1 LTCAFAGSTIFFCS
15 FGNSIFSKEWC
26 KLSIEDESWSFRG
39 VTSSKSES
47 VKKGRMQ
54 NFFTVAS
61 RASSN
66 HRVYRRDLEMLLGL
80 SMDVHHHDL
89 ALDLGKFQFWG
100 LQAFI
105 AFQL

>member
-1 LTCAFAGSTIFFCS
+1 VGPTFI
-15 FGNSIFSKEWC
+15 FGNSIFLKEWC
-26 KLSIEDESWSFRG
+26 KLSIEDESRSSRA
-39 VTSSKSES
+39 VTNTKSES

-66 HRVYRRDLEMLLGL
+66 HRVYRRDLEMLLGM
-80 SMDVHHHDL
+80 SMDIHQHDL

-100 LQAFI
+100 LQEFI
-105 AFQL
+105 EFQL